1 MVKIKV
7 TAIDYDDL
15 EVVKECFD
23 KFKFDMKWQ
32 ECAIV
37 EYQDNRC
44 VAICHTLAQ
53 LQSIVSSLKRQL
65 DLEKLGIKIEVTG
78 EVKKW
83 KTLPLSEE
91 LEQKKE

>member
-7 TAIDYDDL
+7 TAIDYEDL

-37 EYQDNRC
+37 EYENNKC

-65 DLEKLGIKIEVTG
+65 DWEKLGIKIEITG

-83 KTLPLSEE
+83 KILPLSEE
-91 LEQKKE
+91 LEPKKE